1 AATTLAGDVGSL
13 TACRSKIPA
22 ARGQEPG
29 TSDGGAPDFEQ
40 TIVSVLVC
48 RSGACEKTDVHSN
61 EPAADGPGDLLRV
74 EVTNAAGGSSCVTV
88 RSAATAGTDLAP
100 VWHDV
105 GSPTCFGAPLV
116 YQGIATS
123 STAWFFG
130 TRREAA
136 GS

>member
-1 AATTLAGDVGSL
+1 EGATGTTAWETTVSSGSATTRIGCLRAATTMGGEEGSV

-40 TIVSVLVC
+40 TIVTVTVC
-48 RSGACEKTDVHSN
+48 KSGACQSTEARSN
-61 EPAADGPGDLLRV
+61 EPGADGPGDMIRI
-74 EVTNAAGGSSCVTV
+74 EATNAGSGSSCVTV

-105 GSPTCFGAPLV
+105 GAPACFA
-116 YQGIATS
+116 
-123 STAWFFG
+123 
-130 TRREAA
+130 
-136 GS
+136 